1 MTSKHHNQSSRR
13 HPLKRVRLDNENQ
26 RFLTSS
32 NGRNNKKF
40 CHQSSEGHFQLL
52 LFEMKLRFSF
62 LIKDSAFVEIE
73 KSSDERAYDLFH
85 KEYFSQFRPY
95 FKHYSIVIQF
105 IEHLWLNM
113 IESSKVSFV
122 KKKLKEHGV
131 CDISSKSY
139 NDTDTFSNDENDSQ
153 INKSINETNRNIS
166 TLNANN
172 KYSRS
177 FINDLLSYCKHWITP
192 RFFDKNLS
200 SKKITPLRRSS
211 RIRRAPIKCV
221 CSTCI
226 TTRANEED
234 PSSTSI
240 INNDLQQ
247 KTFRQLIDH
256 YHQLDDQYADIS
268 NLSLSI
274 TNDNQVKLN
283 ETSDNQIQMPL
294 SEIIETPA
302 HVTSSPPIIP
312 MVSLGSHDLP
322 LPSLSN
328 SSWNLSIDPGT
339 VFNEKIPLVMPES
352 LSTTELP
359 IRRTYV
365 ILTEL
370 DEPFFGPY
378 PIEFTI
384 TI

>member
-40 CHQSSEGHFQLL
+40 CHQSSE
-52 LFEMKLRFSF
+52 
-62 LIKDSAFVEIE
+62 DSAFVEIE